1 MVTFLNGKPKSRNSR
16 PTIQEIMKKT
26 KGHEAGKAPVA
37 ENRTS

>member
-16 PTIQEIMKKT
+16 PTIQEIIKKT
-26 KGHEAGKAPVA
+26 KHEAGKAPVA